1 MAKKDKNKHA
11 DEKKNRKAEHAESSD
26 HKPIEYQPTYVE
38 KPVEFQPYEYK
49 AFEDKPFE
57 DKSFESKPHYGYVYH
72 DPKDSHDAEVVQDA
86 DQFSSMEQESDE
98 LIFIKDSCNICV
110 HTTDTQAAVSLQVAL
125 QLAIA
130 LVIRITLGDSDQG
143 KGIQQDLLQHFESE
157 QNNKQKICI
166 ENSKDINVTT
176 TDTDVA
182 ANIQVL
188 LEVLVSLVAKLD
200 VL

>member
-1 MAKKDKNKHA
+1 
-11 DEKKNRKAEHAESSD
+11 EHAESSD

-57 DKSFESKPHYGYVYH
+57 DKSFENKPHYGYVYH
-72 DPKDSHDAEVVQDA
+72 DPKDSHNAEVGQDA

-98 LIFIKDSCNICV
+98 LIFIKDSCNIVV

-130 LVIRITLGDSDQG
+130 LVIRITIGDSDQG
-143 KGIQQDLLQHFESE
+143 KAIQQDLLQHFESE